1 MEQISGKC
9 EFEVNTDKVFLQ
21 TNLNGDTITIAG
33 VHLDANNAA
42 SLAWLLQ
49 AEENIKIEIKKVSE

>member
-9 EFEVNTDKVFLQ
+9 EFEANADKVFLQ

>member
-9 EFEVNTDKVFLQ
+9 EFEANTDKVFLQ